1 MTAGGATALTQ
12 PFATFAAFG
21 AAVVAVLLA
30 VAAAVGPARPVLA
43 ENFPD
48 NRQLELDAGK
58 GGGDPE
64 YRRTLDERQRQ
75 LREEADRKGE
85 SHTDVPVRAPGGED
99 RKAVEPPELGRPV
112 QDVVTPEEA
121 VQADGKPEPAA
132 AGPETQPE
140 WRGREAGAEPAAVYE
155 PAARE
160 QAGVDGYIAALIKE
174 FNRAP
179 EMRIIEYA
187 ADEEASGRREPE
199 RRAGEPVSPGLP
211 DVGAGDALYAR
222 VLYDVNSDYPGPVM
236 LQLLQRP
243 LYGAVARGEFR
254 LVRDRLVVNVRT
266 MDIAGETVAV
276 DAVAVGL
283 DCACY
288 GLAGEVSYHW
298 WDRVVLPA
306 ATGFVESFLIA
317 RARPERRI
325 VETNDGG
332 VVSEQRAATRKEALH
347 AGAAAAAGRVGEIL
361 LEQAPSRQTVVIPR
375 NTELAVMFVERLG
388 RRRVPAAPPAP
399 VAETDDSGR
408 GEAGTRGR
416 GDGPIPV
423 VVTGR
428 GVLQ

>member
-1 MTAGGATALTQ
+1 MTAGGAAALTP
-12 PFATFAAFG
+12 PFVTFAAFR
-21 AAVVAVLLA
+21 AAVVAALLA
-30 VAAAVGPARPVLA
+30 LAAAAGPVRPVLA
-43 ENFPD
+43 WDFPD

-64 YRRTLDERQRQ
+64 YRRTLDKRQRQ
-75 LREEADRKGE
+75 QKEEAAREGE
-85 SHTDVPVRAPGGED
+85 SHTDVPVRAPEGEGG
-99 RKAVEPPELGRPV
+99 KAVGPPELGKPV

-121 VQADGKPEPAA
+121 GQAGEAREPVAAEPEK
-132 AGPETQPE
+132 QPE
-140 WRGREAGAEPAAVYE
+140 WRGREAEAEPAAVYE

-160 QAGVDGYIAALIKE
+160 QAGVDAYIGFLIDE

-179 EMRIIEYA
+179 EMRIVEYA
-187 ADEEASGRREPE
+187 GNGETPQRRGPDGG
-199 RRAGEPVSPGLP
+199 AGEPVSPGLP

-288 GLAGEVSYHW
+288 GLAGDVSYHW
-298 WDRVVLPA
+298 WDRVILPA

-317 RARPERRI
+317 RSRPERRI

-332 VVSEQRAATRKEALH
+332 VVSDQRAATRKEALH

-388 RRRVPAAPPAP
+388 WRRVPAAPPVPA
-399 VAETDDSGR
+399 AEADESGDR
-408 GEAGTRGR
+408 EAGTRGR
-416 GDGPIPV
+416 GGGPIPV

>member
-1 MTAGGATALTQ
+1 MTVGGRTL
-12 PFATFAAFG
+12 
-21 AAVVAVLLA
+21 
-30 VAAAVGPARPVLA
+30 VAAALLWAALA
-43 ENFPD
+43 VPLEAPGTEIYPD
-48 NRQLELDAGK
+48 NSQLGLDAGK

-64 YRRTLDERQRQ
+64 YQRTLEERQKQ
-75 LREEADRKGE
+75 LRKEAAQEGE
-85 SHTDVPVRAPGGED
+85 SHTDVPIRAPAGED
-99 RKAVEPPELGRPV
+99 RKAVGPPELGKPV

-121 VQADGKPEPAA
+121 QQAEEKQAQAA
-132 AGPETQPE
+132 AGQEERPV
-140 WRGREAGAEPAAVYE
+140 WRGTEEEAEVAAVYE
-155 PAARE
+155 PPARE
-160 QAGVDGYIAALIKE
+160 QAGVDAYIGFLIEE

-179 EMRIIEYA
+179 EMEMIEYA
-187 ADEEASGRREPE
+187 GNEEGSERRRPDG
-199 RRAGEPVSPGLP
+199 RAGEALGRGLP

-236 LQLLQRP
+236 LQLLQPP
-243 LYGAVARGEFR
+243 LYGVVARGEFR
-254 LVRDRLVVNVRT
+254 LVRDRLVVNVTT

-288 GLAGEVSYHW
+288 GLAGDVSYHW
-298 WDRVVLPA
+298 WERVILPA

-317 RARPERRI
+317 RSRPERRI

-332 VVSEQRAATRKEALH
+332 VVTDQRAATRKEAVY
-347 AGAAAAAGRVGEIL
+347 AGAAAAAGRVGRIL

-388 RRRVPAAPPAP
+388 RRRVPAAPPA
-399 VAETDDSGR
+399 AEADEDGR
-408 GEAGTRGR
+408 VEAGAG
-416 GDGPIPV
+416 GDAEASIPV